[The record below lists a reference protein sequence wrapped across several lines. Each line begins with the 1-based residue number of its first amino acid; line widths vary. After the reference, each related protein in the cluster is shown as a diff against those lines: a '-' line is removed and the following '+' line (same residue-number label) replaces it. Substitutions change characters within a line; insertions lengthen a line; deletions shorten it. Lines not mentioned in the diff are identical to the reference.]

1 MELNTIKAITDFIF
15 VGKEFK
21 DLTYYD
27 LLIINSDW
35 AEKQLADDLKTMREK
50 GIINE
55 ETIFVITASH
65 TGGFT
70 KVDKDTSEIL
80 IYYLKNYNFKN
91 KIIINDKYIS
101 NPEIAEN
108 IDKLVNIKNC
118 KRILRIAKSFVA
130 RRWFITAENT
140 NFPINKCDFYGVNDG
155 RNISKNEW
163 FLTDDARQQV
173 IKEFV
178 NISRLYLE
186 ENYFLK

>member
-1 MELNTIKAITDFIF
+1 M
-15 VGKEFK
+15 
-21 DLTYYD
+21 
-27 LLIINSDW
+27 
-35 AEKQLADDLKTMREK
+35 ADDLKAMREK

-65 TGGFT
+65 TSGFT

-130 RRWFITAENT
+130 RRWFIT
-140 NFPINKCDFYGVNDG
+140 
-155 RNISKNEW
+155 
-163 FLTDDARQQV
+163 DDARQQV

>member
-1 MELNTIKAITDFIF
+1 MIVTELNTIKAITDFIF

-35 AEKQLADDLKTMREK
+35 AEKQLADDLKAMREK

-55 ETIFVITASH
+55 ETIFVITTSH

-101 NPEIAEN
+101 NP
-108 IDKLVNIKNC
+108 
-118 KRILRIAKSFVA
+118 
-130 RRWFITAENT
+130 
-140 NFPINKCDFYGVNDG
+140 
-155 RNISKNEW
+155 
-163 FLTDDARQQV
+163 
-173 IKEFV
+173 
-178 NISRLYLE
+178 
-186 ENYFLK
+186 

>member
-1 MELNTIKAITDFIF
+1 M
-15 VGKEFK
+15 
-21 DLTYYD
+21 
-27 LLIINSDW
+27 
-35 AEKQLADDLKTMREK
+35 ADDLKAMREK
-50 GIINE
+50 GIVNE

-65 TGGFT
+65 TSGFT

-130 RRWFITAENT
+130 RRWFIT
-140 NFPINKCDFYGVNDG
+140 
-155 RNISKNEW
+155 
-163 FLTDDARQQV
+163 DDARQQV

>member
-1 MELNTIKAITDFIF
+1 
-15 VGKEFK
+15 
-21 DLTYYD
+21 
-27 LLIINSDW
+27 
-35 AEKQLADDLKTMREK
+35 MREK

-130 RRWFITAENT
+130 RRWFIT
-140 NFPINKCDFYGVNDG
+140 
-155 RNISKNEW
+155 
-163 FLTDDARQQV
+163 DDARQQV
-173 IKEFV
+173 IKGFV

>member
-1 MELNTIKAITDFIF
+1 M
-15 VGKEFK
+15 
-21 DLTYYD
+21 
-27 LLIINSDW
+27 
-35 AEKQLADDLKTMREK
+35 ADDLKAMREK

-55 ETIFVITASH
+55 ETIFVITTSH

-70 KVDKDTSEIL
+70 KVDKGTSEIL

-140 NFPINKCDFYGVNDG
+140 NFPSNKCDFYGVNDG